1 MTYELPQQCHV
12 VLPGPA
18 AGSNIAVCVR
28 GEQGVRITQLNF
40 GDSVAA
46 RRIVAAFNV
55 TLEIDADIER
65 AMLAGCLLG
74 WGPRGAVADG
84 ARRGVGR
91 AVEPPGEEFE
101 RKKAQVRDLGLGLSG
116 WMGFR
121 TTANRR
127 PWPGATP

>member
-12 VLPGPA
+12 VLPGLS

-55 TLEIDADIER
+55 TLGIDADIER

-74 WGPRGAVADG
+74 WGPRGAVAEG

-101 RKKAQVRDLGLGLSG
+101 RKKRPGTRPGSFG